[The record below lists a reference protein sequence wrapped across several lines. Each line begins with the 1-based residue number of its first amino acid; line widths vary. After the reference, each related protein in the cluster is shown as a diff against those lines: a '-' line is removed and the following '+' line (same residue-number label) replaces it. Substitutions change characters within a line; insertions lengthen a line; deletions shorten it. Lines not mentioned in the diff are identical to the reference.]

1 MKLHS
6 KNFKDYS
13 SDLCQKKRND
23 MTIPGICV
31 FKSTHGG
38 KKELFNILLFL
49 MGKLGIFLMV
59 FGSSFPWKPAFNDML
74 GGKNVLIVWTNDNRL
89 VLAPKIWNLDN
100 IWLSYST
107 FSEF

>member
-1 MKLHS
+1 MIVSLDIMPASVDTVSLDTPSMKLHS
-6 KNFKDYS
+6 KNFKDHS

-23 MTIPGICV
+23 MTTPGICV

-59 FGSSFPWKPAFNDML
+59 FGSSFP
-74 GGKNVLIVWTNDNRL
+74 
-89 VLAPKIWNLDN
+89 
-100 IWLSYST
+100 
-107 FSEF
+107 